1 MSKVFEQV
9 ELKGIVLNNRII
21 RSATHENM
29 ADENGLPKESL
40 IRKYEALAKGEVG
53 AIITGYIGINLQG
66 KSPMGNMLMIDKDE
80 NIKSFRALTERIHLL
95 NTPIIAQIAHCGGQT
110 SKKST
115 GLDVIAPSKIRD
127 YSARDMT
134 IEEIEEVIE
143 SFVSAIVRVKQS
155 NFDGVELHLAHGYLL
170 SEFLSPRMNHRK
182 DKWGGNTEN
191 RCRIVVEII
200 KKARVSVGDYPILV
214 KINGHES
221 FKNGIT
227 IEEGIR
233 IAKILESAGCDAIKV
248 STGTIRG
255 GMDTIRGNVP
265 AEIMFAKNPN
275 LKKLPKPVKKIALK
289 ASKHII
295 PHPKPLKLY
304 NLDAATEIKRNV
316 SIPVIVV
323 GGITD
328 FSEIKD
334 IIDNNKCD
342 FISMSRPFIIE
353 PNIVKKIKEG
363 KQTKS
368 KCIQCNYCV
377 LGVEYEPL
385 HCYLGKIPQVKS

>member
-9 ELKGIVLNNRII
+9 KLKGIALNNRII

-53 AIITGYIGINLQG
+53 AIITGYISVNQQG
-66 KSPMGNMLMIDKDE
+66 KSPLGNMLMIDKDE
-80 NIKSFRALTERIHLL
+80 NIKSFKYLTERIHLL

-110 SKKST
+110 SKEST
-115 GLDVIAPSKIRD
+115 GLDVIAPSKIND
-127 YSARDMT
+127 YNARAMT
-134 IEEIEEVIE
+134 EEEIEEIIE
-143 SFVSAIVRVKQS
+143 SFVSAVVRVKKS
-155 NFDGVELHLAHGYLL
+155 DFDGVQLHLAHGYLL
-170 SEFLSPRMNHRK
+170 SEFLSPRMNRRK
-182 DKWGGNTEN
+182 DKWGDNTEN

-200 KKARVSVGDYPILV
+200 KRSRKLVGDFPILV
-214 KINGHES
+214 KMNGHETL
-221 FKNGIT
+221 KNGIT
-227 IEEGIR
+227 IEEGVK
-233 IAKILESAGCDAIKV
+233 IAKILESAGCDAIEV

-265 AEIMFAKNPN
+265 AEIKFEKNPKLKN
-275 LKKLPKPVKKIALK
+275 LPNPVKKIALK

-304 NLDAATEIKRNV
+304 NLDASTKIKKNV

-353 PNIVKKIKEG
+353 PTIVKKIKEG

-368 KCIQCNYCV
+368 RCIQCNYCV

-385 HCYLGKIPQVKS
+385 HCYFGKIPQVKS